1 MKSQQKHKLF
11 FSWRMGLA
19 VREYLSDDLNT
30 LASGNVDSIFKI
42 VSKFNHFRSTIDLQP
57 LVFDV

>member
-1 MKSQQKHKLF
+1 
-11 FSWRMGLA
+11 MGLA

-30 LASGNVDSIFKI
+30 LASGNVDSVFKL